1 MSYTHHNTAFNKF
14 LGNDGKGTFF
24 KSYSHATELY
34 VSDNYARAPKL
45 GFLYFVSFNINPTAL
60 ANSYWPKNGQQ
71 DVGLLVKKVDQPKF
85 KIATETINQYNR
97 KTNVQTKI
105 TYEPISIE
113 FHDDNSEI
121 TNNLWINY
129 YKYYYEDSN
138 YNKDGVAFS
147 DTKFNIDN
155 FRYGLDNGQTVPFF
169 DSVDIFVLHQGKFTQ
184 MTIKNP
190 LITQWD
196 HDSLNQ
202 SEGTKILQNKMT
214 LAYESVY
221 YSTGEIVPGSTPNG
235 FAARYYDNV
244 HSPLR
249 VGTELNPNG
258 TSVGPNDV
266 YGKAKI
272 AENISAIPPNS
283 GPSLSQLDKAQA
295 QQIPRYGAPA
305 PMAAGTNGVPLIPV
319 YGAPNP
325 IGAGTVGL
333 GYQPPSGFRIFGL
346 NLWYGHGGIHGKVN
360 VAAGPINLVLKK

>member
-1 MSYTHHNTAFNKF
+1 MSYAHHNTAFNNF

-45 GFLYFVSFNINPTAL
+45 GFLYFVSFNINQEAL
-60 ANSYWPKNGQQ
+60 ANASWPKNGQQ

-85 KIATETINQYNR
+85 KLSTETINQYNR

-105 TYEPISIE
+105 TYEPITLE

-138 YNKDGVAFS
+138 YRNGMLAYD
-147 DTKFNIDN
+147 DTKYSSTYY
-155 FRYGLDNGQTVPFF
+155 RYGLDNNQTVPFF
-169 DSVDIFVLHQGKFTQ
+169 DTVDIFVLHQGKFTQ
-184 MTIKNP
+184 MTIANP
-190 LITQWD
+190 LITSWD
-196 HDSLNQ
+196 HDSLDQTN
-202 SEGTKILQNKMT
+202 GTKTLQNKMT
-214 LAYESVY
+214 LAYENVY
-221 YSTGEIVPGSTPNG
+221 YKTGEIVPGESPNG

-244 HSPLR
+244 HSPIKA
-249 VGTELNPNG
+249 GSQKNPNG
-258 TSVGPNDV
+258 TAVGPADV
-266 YGKAKI
+266 YGKAKT
-272 AENISAIPPNS
+272 AANISAIPPNS
-283 GPSLSQLDKAQA
+283 GPNLSQLDKAQA

-305 PMAAGTNGVPLIPV
+305 PMAAGTNGTPLIPV

-325 IGAGTVGL
+325 IGAGAVGL

-346 NLWYGHGGIHGKVN
+346 NLWYGKGGIHGKVN
-360 VAAGPINLVLKK
+360 VAAGPVNLVLKK

>member
-1 MSYTHHNTAFNKF
+1 MSNSFNNF
-14 LGNDGKGTFF
+14 LSNDGQGTVF
-24 KSYSHATELY
+24 KSYSHATGLY
-34 VSDNYARAPKL
+34 LDNNFARTPKL
-45 GFLYFVSFNINPTAL
+45 GFLYFVSFNINPKAL
-60 ANSYWPKNGQQ
+60 ANAYWPNNGQQ

-97 KTNVQTKI
+97 KTNIQTKI
-105 TYEPISIE
+105 TYEPITIE

-138 YNKDGVAFS
+138 YRANGQAFG
-147 DTKFNIDN
+147 DTKFDVND

-184 MTIKNP
+184 MRIDNP
-190 LITQWD
+190 LITAWD

-202 SEGTKILQNKMT
+202 SEGTKVLQNKMT
-214 LAYESVY
+214 LAYENVY
-221 YSTGEIVPGSTPNG
+221 YSTGSIVPGETPNG

-244 HSPLR
+244 HSPIR
-249 VGTELNPNG
+249 AGTQLNPNG
-258 TSVGPNDV
+258 TAVGPNDV
-266 YGKAKI
+266 YGPAQ
-272 AENISAIPPNS
+272 AAANISAIPPNS

-305 PMAAGTNGVPLIPV
+305 PMAAGTNGTPLIPV
-319 YGAPNP
+319 YGSPNP

-333 GYQPPSGFRIFGL
+333 GNQAPSGFRIFGL

-360 VAAGPINLVLKK
+360 VAAGPINLVLKR